1 MPYGLRR
8 LVLLYSILLNMQIKI
23 TKEQFLELKEK
34 GIQKESY
41 YDDYEYITTYV
52 LPNNMEIREEF
63 VSFEHDE
70 DGNMIIDQ
78 ENYYLYVYME
88 D

>member
-1 MPYGLRR
+1 
-8 LVLLYSILLNMQIKI
+8 MQIKI
-23 TKEQFLELKEK
+23 TKEEFLELKEK
-34 GIQKESY
+34 WIQKESD
-41 YDDYEYITTYV
+41 YDGYVYTTTYV
-52 LPNNMEIREEF
+52 LPNNMEIQEEF

-70 DGNMIIDQ
+70 NENMIIDQ